1 MARADEPLG
10 VASERRSGD
19 AALTATL
26 TISRAA
32 RAVALSRTTLLYYE
46 KLGLVR
52 PLRQGS
58 SRYRHFRPKDLQTLL
73 AIARWRAA
81 GVPLASVR

>member
-1 MARADEPLG
+1 
-10 VASERRSGD
+10 
-19 AALTATL
+19 
-26 TISRAA
+26 
-32 RAVALSRTTLLYYE
+32 LLYYE